1 MRTIRNNTASA
12 TLTAVFAALL
22 AAIAGCP
29 SGTSALDDDDPN
41 AITGDTGAT
50 DAGSGASVTPGP
62 GNPGGFLYVLQ
73 PDAVGDEAL
82 SRAAFKWLVLE
93 PSREGDAA
101 SEFSRAELDV
111 VRNGSGCGS
120 KTILAYLSIGE
131 AEDYRDYWDTAWV
144 SGDNQPPIAGVA
156 PSWLGPSNPR
166 WGGNYKVRYWEPGW
180 QAVILGT
187 ADGAGKTPLDRII
200 DAGFDGVYLDIVDG
214 FEFWSDPDEGY
225 AEMSRE
231 EARRRMIECV
241 VAIGDYAHKTRGVA
255 KFLVFPQNAEAIIYN
270 DEGELDELS
279 EAYLAAIDGIG
290 IEDLF
295 YADTDKQDESE
306 VQFRVTTL
314 GEFRDRGKTVLVT
327 DYVVSRSVT
336 AAGSGARVANF
347 YQRALDS
354 GFVPYAAI
362 AEGDLD
368 EIVTLDAASWPVS
381 QPPACA
387 E

>member
-1 MRTIRNNTASA
+1 MRFDRTRPAA
-12 TLTAVFAALL
+12 LLVAGLAALL
-22 AAIAGCP
+22 ATMAGCP
-29 SGTSALDDDDPN
+29 SANDVAGEDDADN
-41 AITGDTGAT
+41 ATAADGGAAST
-50 DAGSGASVTPGP
+50 VPGA

-73 PDAVGDEAL
+73 PDAVGDDAL
-82 SRAAFKWLVLE
+82 SKAAFKWLVLE
-93 PSREGDAA
+93 PSREGNAT
-101 SEFSRAELDV
+101 SEFSQAELDAI
-111 VRNGSGCGS
+111 RNGSGCGS

-131 AEDYRDYWDTAWV
+131 AEDYRDYWDTGWV
-144 SGDNQPPIAGVA
+144 AGDEGPPIAGVA

-187 ADGAGKTPLDRII
+187 ADGAASTPLDRII

-225 AEMSRE
+225 AELSRD
-231 EARRRMIECV
+231 EARRRMIEWV
-241 VAIGDYAHKTRGVA
+241 IEIGDYAHKVRGVA
-255 KFLVFPQNAEAIIYN
+255 SFRVFPQNAEAIIYN

-279 EAYLAAIDGIG
+279 EAYFAAIDGIG

-295 YADTDKQDESE
+295 YSDTDNQDESE
-306 VQFRVTTL
+306 VEFRVATL
-314 GEFRDRGKTVLVT
+314 NEFRDRAKTVLVT
-327 DYVVSRSVT
+327 DYVVSRTVT
-336 AAGSGARVANF
+336 VAGSATRVADF
-347 YQRALDS
+347 YQRALDA

-368 EIVTLDAASWPVS
+368 EIVMLEAVSWPVS
-381 QPPACA
+381 QPPACV